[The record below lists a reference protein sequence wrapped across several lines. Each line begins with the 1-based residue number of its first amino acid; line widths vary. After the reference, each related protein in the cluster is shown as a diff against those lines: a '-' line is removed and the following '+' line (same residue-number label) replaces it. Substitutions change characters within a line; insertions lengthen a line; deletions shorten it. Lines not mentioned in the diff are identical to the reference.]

1 LIVPDALLIVPVPVN
16 VTHDALVLTPVAE
29 PLKVLAPTTLPRPVA
44 VTLPDALVP
53 FTCPEA
59 WPV

>member
-1 LIVPDALLIVPVPVN
+1 VN

-29 PLKVLAPTTLPRPVA
+29 PLKVLAPTKLPRPVA
-44 VTLPDALVP
+44 VALPDARVP